1 MGASHSAT
9 NLSETLA
16 ECDHD
21 ILKYVLGQPGSHV
34 KEIFLRF
41 VETQKVVEANNEKE
55 TAPGPVME
63 NAAQFSKIF
72 TATNN
77 DHHHWMKLFE
87 VLDTKNDSYVD
98 FYEAISTTV
107 GSDTAFSLFEN
118 VVNSTVIIKFYFL
131 LIDIADIFICSSLCF
146 LFRFLVLLYCVGYFV
161 AILLIFV
168 LHLSLI
174 GNMLQFISND
184 KNSFIVANFRLR

>member
-1 MGASHSAT
+1 MDQIFRIIFGAGNDHLYFLHFAMGASHSAT

-118 VVNSTVIIKFYFL
+118 VVNLTVIIKYFTSCL
-131 LIDIADIFICSSLCF
+131 LILLTFSFVRLFVSYSVSLFCFI
-146 LFRFLVLLYCVGYFV
+146 VL
-161 AILLIFV
+161 AILLLFC
-168 LHLSLI
+168 
-174 GNMLQFISND
+174 
-184 KNSFIVANFRLR
+184 